1 MNNCKK
7 RFKIRAQ
14 RVRSKIS
21 KLSDRPRVTI
31 YKSNKNIYA
40 QIIALNL
47 DSVTNTIVSNT
58 IAYASTL
65 TKVDNKLNSVNR
77 CNKSYARQL
86 GTDLGE
92 KAMKIG
98 ISKVVLDRG
107 GYKYHGIV
115 KEFADA
121 LRACSLDF

>member
-40 QIIALNL
+40 QIIAVNL
-47 DSVTNTIVSNT
+47 DNGSNTIVSNT

-65 TKVDNKLNSVNR
+65 IKADNNLNNVNR

-92 KAMKIG
+92 KAIKIG

-121 LRACSLDF
+121 LRACSLEF